1 MLKIG
6 LTGGIGSGKSTV
18 ASIFEVLGI
27 PVYYADEAAKK
38 MMNENPS
45 IIQAIKNLL
54 GEESYQN
61 GLLNRSYI
69 ATIIFQYPEKRI
81 ELNQI
86 VHPATIEDAEIWMS
100 KQTSPYCL
108 KEAALIFESHAE
120 KKLNFVIGVES
131 PLELRIKRIIKRD
144 KISDKDVLQRIE
156 GQMNEEE
163 KMSRCQFVINNNEST
178 LLIPQVLEIHH
189 QILKMSESN
198 S

>member
-86 VHPATIEDAEIWMS
+86 VHPATIADADIWMS